1 MRKFITIQERNKSS
15 FPGHYSFDLDNKCGR
30 YCTNKKPGHP
40 RYDGQYDRLRL
51 VNVQTAFEKPKTFS
65 SFTIS
70 HIILK
75 GLRNKLL
82 HILYLVL
89 GIGNVAFYWP
99 VVFYILHLKLDLGKY
114 KDLSWKA
121 PWAKPWKKC
130 VKAKIFSK
138 DKLKKYSI
146 MEENT

>member
-1 MRKFITIQERNKSS
+1 MRKFITIEERNKSS

-30 YCTNKKPGHP
+30 YCTKKKPGHP

-70 HIILK
+70 HIFKVLET
-75 GLRNKLL
+75 NFY
-82 HILYLVL
+82 ILYIVL

-99 VVFYILHLKLDLGKY
+99 VVLYILHLKLDLGKY
-114 KDLSWKA
+114 KDLSWKV
-121 PWAKPWKKC
+121 PWAKLWKKC
-130 VKAKIFSK
+130 VKAMIFSK
-138 DKLKKYSI
+138 DKLKKYFYH
-146 MEENT
+146 